1 MWPAPRLPIVHDEL
15 PVSIE
20 NPVAPWDDDG
30 SSMAHDTPPVSSKCL
45 LAADD
50 MEDPSIGEQKCE
62 SGKKKDR

>member
-1 MWPAPRLPIVHDEL
+1 
-15 PVSIE
+15 
-20 NPVAPWDDDG
+20 
-30 SSMAHDTPPVSSKCL
+30 MAHDTPLVSSKCL